1 MDITLIIGIVLLLLA
16 LVGCFVP
23 AIPGPVLAYG
33 ALLVRH
39 FASDEVAYSLP
50 LLVALGVVLVVV
62 IIIDY
67 VLPSWLTRKT
77 GGSKYGARGALIGM
91 IAGLVFTPI
100 GMLLGMFAGAFIG
113 EMMHQNNAS
122 KALGVACYSFLG
134 FLLTV
139 GIKVIYCII
148 VGYFVFFP

>member
-1 MDITLIIGIVLLLLA
+1 MDITLIISIVLLLLA

-23 AIPGPVLAYG
+23 VIPGQVLAYG

-39 FASDEVAYSLP
+39 IFSNEVHYSLTI
-50 LLVALGVVLVVV
+50 LVVLAVVLVVV
-62 IIIDY
+62 TVADY
-67 VLPSWLTRKT
+67 IVPSWITRKG

-91 IAGLVFTPI
+91 IAGMVFTPI

-113 EMMHQNNAS
+113 EMMHQNNAG

-148 VGYFVFFP
+148 AGYFVFFP